1 MKTHKYRVLTGLISL
16 VAIGFGLLS
25 IKEGGSVLFGAE
37 AARIA
42 VGNYVP
48 FVVWFNFLAGFAYAI
63 CGAGLWANQRWAVW
77 LAAVIAA
84 ACAVTFLALGAH
96 IFAGGAYEARTV
108 IAMLARTLLWIA
120 ITGFVWQAVIRRHL

>member
-1 MKTHKYRVLTGLISL
+1 MKVPKHHFLTGLISL
-16 VAIGFGLLS
+16 AAVGFGLLS
-25 IKEGGSVLFGAE
+25 IKQGGSVLFGDE

-42 VGNYVP
+42 AGKYVP
-48 FVVWFNFLAGFAYAI
+48 FVLSFNFFAGFAYAI